1 MLLQEISFLLTFI
14 ILYCH
19 YSVHARPKSLDV
31 RMVQD
36 HKATAQTL
44 GKVIK
49 LFDGQNILNFKK
61 TSAEK
66 NLRFRR
72 DHGTSFNPCVKEV
85 KGLMINATHAVKEHV
100 CYDTTTLGCKPVNGK
115 YLCEKMLTM
124 YLDSAGKTHAYTS
137 GCRCVKS

>member
-1 MLLQEISFLLTFI
+1 MTVI

-19 YSVHARPKSLDV
+19 YSVHARPKSRDEQ
-31 RMVQD
+31 MGQD

-49 LFDGQNILNFKK
+49 LFDRQNILNFKK

-72 DHGTSFNPCVKEV
+72 EAFNPCINYK
-85 KGLMINATHAVKEHV
+85 KDKALMINATHVVKERV
-100 CYDTTTLGCKPVNGK
+100 CFNTTNLGCNQVDGK
-115 YLCEKMLTM
+115 YLCEKVLTM
-124 YLDSAGKTHAYTS
+124 YQDPAGKIQAYTS
-137 GCRCVKS
+137 SCKCVNP

>member
-19 YSVHARPKSLDV
+19 HSVHARPNSRDV
-31 RMVQD
+31 QMVQD

-44 GKVIK
+44 GKVTK
-49 LFDGQNILNFKK
+49 LFDRQNILNFKK

-72 DHGTSFNPCVKEV
+72 EAFNPCINYKED
-85 KGLMINATHAVKEHV
+85 KALMINATHVVKERV
-100 CYDTTTLGCKPVNGK
+100 CFNATNLGCSPVNGK
-115 YLCEKMLTM
+115 YLCEKVLTM
-124 YLDSAGKTHAYTS
+124 YKDSAGKTQAYIS
-137 GCRCVKS
+137 SCRCVNP

>member
-19 YSVHARPKSLDV
+19 YYSVHARPNSRDV
-31 RMVQD
+31 QMVQD

-49 LFDGQNILNFKK
+49 LFGRQNILKLKN
-61 TSAEK
+61 TSAEE

-72 DHGTSFNPCVKEV
+72 DDNPCVKEV
-85 KGLMINATHAVKEHV
+85 SVLMINQTHGVKLHV
-100 CYDTTTLGCKPVNGK
+100 CHNTTNLGCSPVNGK
-115 YLCEKMLTM
+115 YLCEKVLGM
-124 YLDSAGKTHAYTS
+124 YLDSAGQTQAYTS
-137 GCRCVKS
+137 GCRCVNP

>member
-1 MLLQEISFLLTFI
+1 MTAI

-19 YSVHARPKSLDV
+19 YSVHARPQSRDEQ
-31 RMVQD
+31 MGQD
-36 HKATAQTL
+36 QKATAQTL

-49 LFDGQNILNFKK
+49 LFGRQKIINFKK

-85 KGLMINATHAVKEHV
+85 KVLLINATHGVKEHV
-100 CYDTTTLGCKPVNGK
+100 CYNTTNLGCKPVNGK
-115 YLCEKMLTM
+115 YLCEKVLTM
-124 YLDSAGKTHAYTS
+124 YQDPAGKIQAYTS
-137 GCRCVKS
+137 DCKCVNP

>member
-1 MLLQEISFLLTFI
+1 MTVI

-19 YSVHARPKSLDV
+19 YSVHARPKSPEE

-49 LFDGQNILNFKK
+49 LFGRQKILNFKK
-61 TSAEK
+61 TSAEE

-85 KGLMINATHAVKEHV
+85 KVLLLNATHGVKEHV
-100 CYDTTTLGCKPVNGK
+100 CHNTTNLGCNPVNGK
-115 YLCEKMLTM
+115 YLCQKKLSM
-124 YLDSAGKTHAYTS
+124 YLDSAGQTQAYIS
-137 GCRCVKS
+137 GCKCVNP

>member
-19 YSVHARPKSLDV
+19 YSVHARPNSRDV
-31 RMVQD
+31 QVVQD

-49 LFDGQNILNFKK
+49 LFGRQNILKFKN
-61 TSAEK
+61 TSAEE

-72 DHGTSFNPCVKEV
+72 DNNPCVKDV
-85 KGLMINATHAVKEHV
+85 KVLMINQTYGVKEYA
-100 CYDTTTLGCKPVNGK
+100 CFKTTNLGCKPVDGK
-115 YLCEKMLTM
+115 YLCEKVLTM
-124 YLDSAGKTHAYTS
+124 YLDQAGKTQAYIS
-137 GCRCVKS
+137 GCRCVNS

>member
-49 LFDGQNILNFKK
+49 LFGRQNILKFKN
-61 TSAEK
+61 TSAEE

-72 DHGTSFNPCVKEV
+72 ASDPCVKEV
-85 KGLMINATHAVKEHV
+85 KLLMINATHVVKEHV
-100 CYDTTTLGCKPVNGK
+100 CFKTTNLGCNPVNGK
-115 YLCEKMLTM
+115 YLCEKVLGM
-124 YLDSAGKTHAYTS
+124 YLDSAGQTQAYTS
-137 GCRCVKS
+137 GCRCVNP